1 MPEPGAPM
9 ILQSWDML
17 MNRRWQADVRCDG
30 QIEDADIREV
40 MWGEL
45 MAADGLGATWGKDG
59 RGVMR
64 APNRMNFG
72 WRANV
77 AEIRAPTLILVGE
90 FDNYE
95 KRRDAWT
102 GLRIERKAF
111 IKVACASHF
120 MQYERGRHLLHRA
133 AAEWL
138 ASGTIEGHTN
148 AELHADAHGRLRPLT
163 S

>member
-1 MPEPGAPM
+1 
-9 ILQSWDML
+9 
-17 MNRRWQADVRCDG
+17 
-30 QIEDADIREV
+30 
-40 MWGEL
+40 
-45 MAADGLGATWGKDG
+45 MAASITQRSLTI
-59 RGVMR
+59 MR

-77 AEIRAPTLILVGE
+77 AKIRAPTLIMVGE

-102 GLRIERKAF
+102 GLRIEHKAF

-133 AAEWL
+133 AREWL
-138 ASGTIEGHTN
+138 ASGTLEGKTQ
-148 AELHADAHGRLRPLT
+148 AESYAAPDGRLQPLA
-163 S
+163 